1 MDSNILNLV
10 IEDMRR
16 REEAGLSKYGTTM
29 DRTDLSTNDWLVHM
43 REELMDAIL
52 YLKKLEQI
60 QNEVPEKL

>member
-16 REEAGLSKYGTTM
+16 REKAGLSKYGTTM

>member
-16 REEAGLSKYGTTM
+16 REKAGLSKYGTTM

-60 QNEVPEKL
+60 QNEVSEKL